1 MTTIQR
7 VEPKQLSDEENQKFA
22 AAGRTLRANAT
33 GGPDDQSFQAF
44 VDYAWSQAEQ
54 AGNDELDR
62 FLGTCSS
69 LFAGQGWQVDVSFAA
84 YLDAEQSASFD
95 IWFSQNGGYSTM
107 KQGRGGNSPKTL
119 LYFVNFK

>member
-7 VEPKQLSDEENQKFA
+7 VEPKQLSDEDNQRFA

-33 GGPDDQSFQAF
+33 GGPDDPSFQAF
-44 VDYAWSQAEQ
+44 VDYAWNQAEQ
-54 AGNDELDR
+54 AGNDEFDR
-62 FLGTCSS
+62 FLGTCSG
-69 LFAGQGWQVDVSFAA
+69 LFAGQGWQVDVSYAA
-84 YLDAEQSASFD
+84 YFDFSNID

-107 KQGRGGNSPKTL
+107 KQGRGGNSSKTL